1 MEDRKC
7 TDVFCSIIFILV
19 WAANIVIAVFAV
31 GQGDLDSYFYGTDYQ
46 AQYCGKSG
54 TDTASKSKVIMPRLD
69 RDFYEQSATIAS
81 GAWWNFEPYK
91 LCAEECPPKFTLKSA
106 KLYGGPEYP
115 NANDTAPSFF
125 VPFETVDILGYC
137 MPKADLED
145 GDVRQ
150 VCATPVCTNA
160 SVTAVGGTCT
170 KVPGLEAEEAAG
182 LFAWEVCPP
191 GTTDENCAAQ
201 KAVCELEVKEDTKVI
216 FAPPTQTAASQS
228 MTAQFA
234 GYVYAV
240 DEFARSL
247 MGALPVL
254 MTCSLL
260 LPVVM
265 GFLWAVLIYLFASF
279 MVRAARATRRAIRA
293 RKSSARKSSARTSLT
308 HAPAPSPSP
317 SRCGS
322 SSSRSSS
329 SCGSAPATAG
339 RCPAGSTSSRPP
351 PASTSM
357 RRRRWRRRRTC
368 TPT

>member
-31 GQGDLDSYFYGTDYQ
+31 NQGDLDSYFYGTDYQ

-54 TDTASKSKVIMPRLD
+54 TDTASRSKVIMPRLD

-160 SVTAVGGTCT
+160 SVTAAGGTCT
-170 KVPGLEAEEAAG
+170 TVPGLEAEEAAG
-182 LFAWEVCPP
+182 LFAWEVCPS
-191 GTTDENCAAQ
+191 GTDEDVCAAQ
-201 KAVCELEVKEDTKVI
+201 KAVCTLEVKEDTKVI
-216 FAPPTQTAASQS
+216 FAPPTQTAESQS

-279 MVRAARATRRAIRA
+279 MVRAAPN
-293 RKSSARKSSARTSLT
+293 SSARNSARNSPARNSPTR
-308 HAPAPSPSP
+308 APAPPP

-322 SSSRSSS
+322 CSSRSSS